1 MSRSSSR
8 TKARRFWAAQSVLY
22 RTEIHFAVL
31 LIFAICSKKRFVFQ
45 KTFHI
50 PKVVSCS
57 KSRFMFQK
65 SFHVPKVI
73 WCSTNRFVLHHCVTR
88 FVYRFFLRAD
98 GIRWIFWTDWRAA
111 WRALCG
117 CWVWLR
123 LRFGDQK
130 LLIIY
135 VLGGEVG
142 ARSFPDENSKHLNT
156 FDDPLADRWFALSWL
171 DNNVIR

>member
-117 CWVWLR
+117 CRVWLR
-123 LRFGDQK
+123 LRFCVSKVSEIYFLGRGGGT
-130 LLIIY
+130 IISGWE
-135 VLGGEVG
+135 LK
-142 ARSFPDENSKHLNT
+142 RLKT
-156 FDDPLADRWFALSWL
+156 FDDPLADGWFALSWL
-171 DNNVIR
+171 DNIR